1 MKRGKRLHAIVKG
14 RVQGIF
20 FRANT
25 EKAALKLGLKG
36 FVRNT
41 PDGNVE
47 VVAEGAKENL
57 EELLKWCA
65 KGPMLAHVES
75 VDSKWMDATG
85 EFETFSIRY

>member
-1 MKRGKRLHAIVKG
+1 MERGKRLHAIVKG

-20 FRANT
+20 FRSNT
-25 EKAALKLGLKG
+25 EKLGLKLGLKG

-41 PDGNVE
+41 PEGDVE
-47 VVAEGAKENL
+47 IVAEGLKEGL

-65 KGPMLAHVES
+65 KGPLLAHVDS
-75 VDSKWMDATG
+75 VESKWEPATG